1 MLVNIWRLT
10 AASHLFY
17 YLRTHP
23 KHHSVDTGQSR
34 GKKMLLAAPW
44 THFPAESFNVQVDF
58 CQWGNLEVP
67 QPIRNV
73 KFMLP
78 SKLRSYL
85 IRLRSSYTRTNY
97 YNYSLGKFKSVQTPC
112 LPLPCSGPDTRGS
125 EWRKVMGDK
134 SPELVLHLTYELSRN
149 ISLMTR
155 GSLAQKNVRPVQP
168 SAETENI
175 NIHTKNKSRHKKYEG
190 NKHWLPVGVGDSAF
204 NLRFDF
210 SNRPGLPKN
219 NEARML
225 RSWDPWLREQGLW
238 RSFTIFIRQTRSN
251 PCLFGKLQ

>member
-1 MLVNIWRLT
+1 MKLRDVGQYLKANSSQPPLLLSPHTSQASFCGHWTEQGKET
-10 AASHLFY
+10 AAAS
-17 YLRTHP
+17 
-23 KHHSVDTGQSR
+23 
-34 GKKMLLAAPW
+34 W

-155 GSLAQKNVRPVQP
+155 GSLAQRNVR
-168 SAETENI
+168 ACAAKCGDGKYKYT
-175 NIHTKNKSRHKKYEG
+175 HKK
-190 NKHWLPVGVGDSAF
+190 
-204 NLRFDF
+204 
-210 SNRPGLPKN
+210 
-219 NEARML
+219 
-225 RSWDPWLREQGLW
+225 
-238 RSFTIFIRQTRSN
+238 
-251 PCLFGKLQ
+251 

>member
-1 MLVNIWRLT
+1 MKLRDVGQYLKANSSSQPPLLLSPHT
-10 AASHLFY
+10 SQASLCCGHWAEM
-17 YLRTHP
+17 
-23 KHHSVDTGQSR
+23 
-34 GKKMLLAAPW
+34 GKRNCCCSLW
-44 THFPAESFNVQVDF
+44 THFQAESFNVQVDF

-78 SKLRSYL
+78 SKPRSYL

-112 LPLPCSGPDTRGS
+112 LPLPCSTPGS

-155 GSLAQKNVRPVQP
+155 GSLAQREECPGLCSRVRRKYKY
-168 SAETENI
+168 T
-175 NIHTKNKSRHKKYEG
+175 HKK
-190 NKHWLPVGVGDSAF
+190 
-204 NLRFDF
+204 
-210 SNRPGLPKN
+210 
-219 NEARML
+219 
-225 RSWDPWLREQGLW
+225 
-238 RSFTIFIRQTRSN
+238 
-251 PCLFGKLQ
+251 